1 MPDIKIQK
9 KISDRLVA
17 LIDIIFG
24 VVVASSFLIIFEN
37 NSSSQLELYSYL
49 LLFLAYAA
57 IVLSWIG
64 YHQMIEYNYYSDSI
78 WGYSRFILD
87 ILLVFL
93 YAILLYSYKNVMNFF
108 ILLPIIFIVYAI
120 GGLIRNKEYKK
131 DVSWQKG
138 SILYALIFVLINLI
152 YHVILKE
159 YVGIIDNNTLVII
172 LFPFTIFL
180 FVWYRKQRHT
190 TGYKK

>member
-1 MPDIKIQK
+1 MSNKEIQK

-64 YHQMIEYNYYSDSI
+64 YHQMIEYNYYSDSF

-93 YAILLYSYKNVMNFF
+93 YAILIYSYKDVVNFF
-108 ILLPIIFIVYAI
+108 ILLPIIFIIYAT
-120 GGLIRNKEYKK
+120 GGFIRNKEYKK
-131 DVSWQKG
+131 EVSWQKG
-138 SILYALIFVLINLI
+138 SIIYAVIFILVNLI
-152 YHVILKE
+152 YHFILTDYIK
-159 YVGIIDNNTLVII
+159 ISDNNTSVII
-172 LFPFTIFL
+172 LFPFTLFL
-180 FVWYRKQRHT
+180 FVWYRKQRHK